1 MEGNDRPHASRF
13 TSRTEGL
20 RPSRPGGFSYE
31 SCSQL
36 GGQPSRRL
44 RAEVAVLDNNL
55 FLAEWSDEGAI
66 DRLGKTDSRG
76 LGSPIPNWMNFPIRI
91 PSGSCSASQEAIM
104 VKVSVMQS
112 KRRAPRNGSPVEPAS
127 RVDVMP
133 PTQPHNGSHGLGADL
148 WRARAGRARLL

>member
-1 MEGNDRPHASRF
+1 M
-13 TSRTEGL
+13 L
-20 RPSRPGGFSYE
+20 
-31 SCSQL
+31 
-36 GGQPSRRL
+36 
-44 RAEVAVLDNNL
+44 VNNL

-91 PSGSCSASQEAIM
+91 PSGSCSASQQAIM

-112 KRRAPRNGSPVEPAS
+112 KRRAPRNGSPVELAS

-133 PTQPHNGSHGLGADL
+133 PTQPQHQRTA
-148 WRARAGRARLL
+148 

>member
-1 MEGNDRPHASRF
+1 M
-13 TSRTEGL
+13 L
-20 RPSRPGGFSYE
+20 
-31 SCSQL
+31 
-36 GGQPSRRL
+36 
-44 RAEVAVLDNNL
+44 VNNL

-66 DRLGKTDSRG
+66 DRLGKRDSRG

-133 PTQPHNGSHGLGADL
+133 PTQPHNGSHGLGAFRGGAASARYGVRL
-148 WRARAGRARLL
+148 STSGPFPSKSRWRLETNDSRTPKSLP

>member
-1 MEGNDRPHASRF
+1 M
-13 TSRTEGL
+13 L
-20 RPSRPGGFSYE
+20 
-31 SCSQL
+31 
-36 GGQPSRRL
+36 
-44 RAEVAVLDNNL
+44 VNNL

-148 WRARAGRARLL
+148 WRAGRIQRGCWLAGSAWAAAAVSTTSVAVDQADVGHGRR

>member
-1 MEGNDRPHASRF
+1 
-13 TSRTEGL
+13 
-20 RPSRPGGFSYE
+20 
-31 SCSQL
+31 
-36 GGQPSRRL
+36 
-44 RAEVAVLDNNL
+44 VLVNNL

-66 DRLGKTDSRG
+66 DRLGKTDSRD

-112 KRRAPRNGSPVEPAS
+112 KRRAPRNGSPVELAS

-133 PTQPHNGSHGLGADL
+133 PTQPHKDSHGLGADL
-148 WRARAGRARLL
+148 WRARAGRARLLAGGSAWAAPAVSTTSVAVTRRT